1 MAYRNLAKKSLRGPT
16 APMKRFVDL
25 ETKDLNSEV
34 IKTTNSF
41 SDEIKT
47 ISSFS
52 SDHSLTNSQENQKLN
67 QYEKKVKGRFD
78 NIVPLLRK
86 VSSFQNDLN
95 FVDRAQ
101 KLCRSELGYEL
112 PSHILEKAWVGSVDI
127 SALFAWCVFVR
138 LLAKLSDVG
147 GCRRVAARAEAFSR
161 VKNHQQLQLCPF
173 QQAEFR
179 KLY

>member
-1 MAYRNLAKKSLRGPT
+1 MAYRNLAKKSFRGPT

-25 ETKDLNSEV
+25 ENQSLSSEV

-52 SDHSLTNSQENQKLN
+52 SDHPLTNSQENQKLN

-78 NIVPLLRK
+78 NIVPLLKK

-101 KLCRSELGYEL
+101 KLCQSE
-112 PSHILEKAWVGSVDI
+112 
-127 SALFAWCVFVR
+127 
-138 LLAKLSDVG
+138 
-147 GCRRVAARAEAFSR
+147 
-161 VKNHQQLQLCPF
+161 
-173 QQAEFR
+173 
-179 KLY
+179 